1 MDAETTQPGCEMI
14 RDFTVQPLAGWQ
26 PSRKVYMPSLKKM
39 LKVPLA
45 LAVAASMAVPAV
57 PQEPQGPALKRTV
70 NLVNLF
76 ATVRDKNKRIVG
88 DLKQSDFK
96 VFEDTQ
102 EQQIAFFSKEVTL
115 PITLGLLID
124 TSGSEQNRLGAEQEA
139 ASRFMERVMRK
150 GDEAMV
156 ISFDTDVDLLAD
168 FTDDRAQVERAIQ
181 KARIGAVNTGV
192 VTPGTIPTRSNAAG
206 TLFYDAVFLAC
217 NDKLVTEAGRKALVI
232 ITDADDQGS
241 KLRVEQAIE
250 AAQRTDTVIH

>member
-14 RDFTVQPLAGWQ
+14 RDFPVQPLAGWQ

-139 ASRFMERVMRK
+139 ASQFLEPIRMWICWRILPTIAEWCSGQLTRRGLER
-150 GDEAMV
+150 
-156 ISFDTDVDLLAD
+156 
-168 FTDDRAQVERAIQ
+168 
-181 KARIGAVNTGV
+181 
-192 VTPGTIPTRSNAAG
+192 
-206 TLFYDAVFLAC
+206 
-217 NDKLVTEAGRKALVI
+217 
-232 ITDADDQGS
+232 
-241 KLRVEQAIE
+241 
-250 AAQRTDTVIH
+250 